1 MFILWIAGMLIIH
14 LLMLIAI
21 RRLMT
26 SEMVSSALRDDPR
39 DNKWVI
45 PAKLATAEITR
56 VR

>member
-26 SEMVSSALRDDPR
+26 SEMVSSALHDDPHEHS
-39 DNKWVI
+39 WAI